1 MKSWQEKK
9 STPSQIEKAAIPPE
23 VADVLENTDIG
34 YLTTISKKGDLY
46 SYPVAFYYSN
56 LKVYFVTPISAA
68 KFKMIKENP
77 TVSLIVDNKKL
88 TTNAC
93 GAMIQGKARTFS
105 VTRTVLSILSLG
117 SKVAGFSKKYPG
129 MLTFY
134 AKGKGLPDERKL
146 YKYRIIQI
154 NPTKILYWIGYSFG
168 RYLPKKEKTVA
179 NKLGLRKGEK
189 DASAVAGLFSAAD
202 EEPAPES
209 SPVDHDWLAKLGGQL
224 TRGALTDEER
234 RLIGS
239 YKTQSRA
246 RSGLT
251 QGEKRLVE
259 KWKEER

>member
-1 MKSWQEKK
+1 MKSWREKK
-9 STPSQIEKAAIPPE
+9 STPSQTENASIPPE

-56 LKVYFVTPISAA
+56 LKVYFVTPVSAA
-68 KFKMIKENP
+68 KYKMIKENP

-93 GAMIQGKARTFS
+93 GAMIQGRARTFS
-105 VTRTVLSILSLG
+105 VTRTIISILSVG
-117 SKVAGFSKKYPG
+117 PKVAGFSKKYPG
-129 MLTFY
+129 MLSFY

-168 RYLPKKEKTVA
+168 KYLPKKDKTIATKV
-179 NKLGLRKGEK
+179 GLRKSGK
-189 DASAVAGLFSAAD
+189 DASALAELFSVAD

-209 SPVDHDWLAKLGGQL
+209 GPVDHDWLAKLGDQA
-224 TRGALTDEER
+224 TSGALTDEER

-239 YKTQSRA
+239 YKTQSSA
-246 RSGLT
+246 GSGLT
-251 QGEKRLVE
+251 PGEKRLVE
-259 KWKEER
+259 KWKKQG